1 MVRFTARGD
10 ELPYYMIQ
18 FKGSEESF
26 EINSSQDEDA
36 SFDLLQSNSTFA
48 YFVSPWKFGFDQ
60 FDVTG
65 QAVKKD
71 IHFVHRNYKISANGE
86 TSPFL
91 RIRVYICSLGFF
103 CRHQKR
109 NLTGVVYKSQKK

>member
-1 MVRFTARGD
+1 MVRFTARSD

-36 SFDLLQSNSTFA
+36 SFDLTQSNSTFA
-48 YFVSPWKFGFDQ
+48 YYVSPWKFGFDQ

-65 QAVKKD
+65 EAVKKD
-71 IHFVHRNYKISANGE
+71 IHFVHRNYKINANGE

-91 RIRVYICSLGFF
+91 RIRVEIYFLGFIVDIKNEIW
-103 CRHQKR
+103 RE
-109 NLTGVVYKSQKK
+109 